1 MVPASVEISCGLQR
15 DPVFGPMIVVGIG
28 GVLIEIVGGAVML
41 RPPFTHRMAEHAVAR
56 IAAGR
61 LRTAS
66 RGLSETQAQKIAKTM
81 TALGALALE
90 LPEVESIDINPIR
103 VDGDVAK
110 AVDALIVVGA

>member
-1 MVPASVEISCGLQR
+1 MMLGVVR

-41 RPPFTHRMAEHAVAR
+41 RPPFTQRMAEDAVAR

-66 RGLSETQAQKIAKTM
+66 RGLSEKQAITIARAM
-81 TALGALALE
+81 TGLGTLALE

-103 VDGDVAK
+103 VDGEVAK
-110 AVDALIVVGA
+110 AVDALIVVSG